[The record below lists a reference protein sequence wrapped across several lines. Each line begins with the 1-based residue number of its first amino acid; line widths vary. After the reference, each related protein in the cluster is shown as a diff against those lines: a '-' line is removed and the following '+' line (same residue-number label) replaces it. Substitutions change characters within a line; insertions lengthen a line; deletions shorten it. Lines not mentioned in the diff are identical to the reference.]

1 MAVVDN
7 VLFIFM
13 DDIILGMLWCVLDQ
27 GDSVFVWRNRD
38 GNAWRLTG

>member
-13 DDIILGMLWCVLDQ
+13 DDIILGMLWCVLIKVIQ
-27 GDSVFVWRNRD
+27 LSCG
-38 GNAWRLTG
+38 GIEMGMHGA